1 MDKATML
8 LGLILIATPLVV
20 LTLGIGWL
28 MDDSFD
34 FESDNKGQHD
44 TVSDLHSHVH
54 IGIRSRGSNSRRNKR
69 MESEREEKAKENG
82 ER

>member
-1 MDKATML
+1 MDKAMML

-28 MDDSFD
+28 MDDFDD
-34 FESDNKGQHD
+34 FESNTKGQHD
-44 TVSDLHSHVH
+44 TVNDIHSHVH
-54 IGIRSRGSNSRRNKR
+54 IGIRSRRSDSRCDKR

>member
-34 FESDNKGQHD
+34 AEIDTKGQHD
-44 TVSDLHSHVH
+44 TDSDIHSNVH
-54 IGIRSRGSNSRRNKR
+54 IGIRSRGSDNGCSEQLGARKIKRRK
-69 MESEREEKAKENG
+69 
-82 ER
+82 

>member
-28 MDDSFD
+28 MNDFDD
-34 FESDNKGQHD
+34 FESDTKGQHD
-44 TVSDLHSHVH
+44 TDGDLHSDVH
-54 IGIRSRGSNSRRNKR
+54 IGIRSRRSNSRCDKR
-69 MESEREEKAKENG
+69 MGKGDRK
-82 ER
+82 

>member
-1 MDKATML
+1 MVLTSIALIAVQRWKVRNERGGSMKAMML

-34 FESDNKGQHD
+34 SESDTK
-44 TVSDLHSHVH
+44 
-54 IGIRSRGSNSRRNKR
+54 
-69 MESEREEKAKENG
+69 
-82 ER
+82 

>member
-8 LGLILIATPLVV
+8 LGLLLIATPLVV

-34 FESDNKGQHD
+34 TESDTKGQHD
-44 TVSDLHSHVH
+44 TDSDIHSNVH
-54 IGIRSRGSNSRRNKR
+54 IGIRSRGSNSRRNKW
-69 MESEREEKAKENG
+69 MGKGDRE
-82 ER
+82 

>member
-28 MDDSFD
+28 MDDID
-34 FESDNKGQHD
+34 NTESDIEGQHD
-44 TVSDLHSHVH
+44 TDSDLHSDVH
-54 IGIRSRGSNSRRNKR
+54 IGIWSRRSDNRHDNR
-69 MESEREEKAKENG
+69 MGKGDRE
-82 ER
+82 

>member
-8 LGLILIATPLVV
+8 LGLMLIATPLVV

-34 FESDNKGQHD
+34 TESDTKGQHD
-44 TVSDLHSHVH
+44 TVSDIHSDVH
-54 IGIRSRGSNSRRNKR
+54 IGIRSRGSNSRCNKR
-69 MESEREEKAKENG
+69 MGEE
-82 ER
+82 

>member
-28 MDDSFD
+28 MDDD
-34 FESDNKGQHD
+34 RMDKGKRNRDND
-44 TVSDLHSHVH
+44 VPAHVH
-54 IGIRSRGSNSRRNKR
+54 NGIRSRGSNSRCDKR
-69 MESEREEKAKENG
+69 MG
-82 ER
+82 V